1 MQGNGT
7 TSPVRDVILLTAQKI
22 QDSFL
27 VDYFILKIERNICH
41 PTDTAAGIG
50 VVACWKG
57 GRFFC
62 WLAMAVSGSP

>member
-1 MQGNGT
+1 MQGNET
-7 TSPVRDVILLTAQKI
+7 TSPVRDVILLTVQKI
-22 QDSFL
+22 RDSLFM
-27 VDYFILKIERNICH
+27 DYSILKTERNICH

-62 WLAMAVSGSP
+62 WLAMADSGSP